1 MTIGAGIFLT
11 VIGAIL
17 RFAVSDQV
25 DNVDLRMIGLIL
37 MVAGIAGIIIGAF
50 VELNRRRT
58 VVRAPDAV
66 VVERTPGTF

>member
-11 VIGAIL
+11 VVGAIL

-25 DNVDLRMIGLIL
+25 DNVDLRMIGVIL
-37 MVAGIAGIIIGAF
+37 MIAGIAGIVIGAF
-50 VELNRRRT
+50 MELNRRRT
-58 VVRAPDAV
+58 VVRAADTV

>member
-17 RFAVSDQV
+17 RYAVSDQV

-37 MVAGIAGIIIGAF
+37 MIAGVVGAVIGVF
-50 VELNRRRT
+50 YELNRRRT
-58 VVRAPDAV
+58 IVRDPGTV
-66 VVERTPGTF
+66 VVDRTSRGY